1 MPPLSPYYNRGAT
14 IDLGDQAFQ
23 VEAILREGKGV
34 MQALKVRKVTK
45 KTKTKIMVDEERAFV
60 LKIFR
65 TEGQSA
71 VANRAFENWKKLREV
86 LRPSGFPEMHH
97 CDNRVVVTEFI
108 EGTVAERIEKLNS
121 KIISKIVLD
130 ITGQIDVLLQHE
142 MAHGDVKPAN
152 IVRKIGDQ
160 GAPRSRLIDMDYLAP
175 LGIYESVTLH
185 CVSERRISCRLNTL
199 REDIC
204 AEQTCTLSEKRAAS
218 GRACISN

>member
-175 LGIYESVTLH
+175 LGDIRIGNPPLRFGTPDFMSPEHIEGRYMRGTDMHALGKAR
-185 CVSERRISCRLNTL
+185 CVW
-199 REDIC
+199 
-204 AEQTCTLSEKRAAS
+204 
-218 GRACISN
+218 